1 MGIKNVSGSTWVTCV
16 AVAFGVVIIAMAIS
30 KCSAEDDSPKAVAGA
45 EKQSPPVQVYPERGD
60 LVAVKVKQGNFLCGA
75 YDGIKTEQVMLPN
88 SGGTASY
95 NGTLISTEYTAETVA
110 VSIDGQSHFVSG
122 WVTAS
127 DGGVAAF
134 NVVNGESSTGIMLD
148 MRDFD
153 AYVKDVKDITLCSL
167 G

>member
-1 MGIKNVSGSTWVTCV
+1 MGTFGMGKKTLVTCV
-16 AVAFGVVIIAMAIS
+16 AVIIAVLVAVYFLS
-30 KCSAEDDSPKAVAGA
+30 GNGDEPKAKAAVA
-45 EKQSPPVQVYPERGD
+45 EKPPVQVYPERGD
-60 LVAVKVKQGNFLCGA
+60 MVAVKVKEGNFLCGT

-95 NGTLISTEYTAETVA
+95 NGTLISTEYTAETVT
-110 VSIDGQSHFVSG
+110 VSIDGPSHFVSG

-134 NVVNGESSTGIMLD
+134 NVMDGESSTGIMLD

-153 AYVKDVKDITLCSL
+153 AYVTDVADITVCSL

>member
-1 MGIKNVSGSTWVTCV
+1 MGKKTLMACV
-16 AVAFGVVIIAMAIS
+16 AAIIAVLAAFYFLS
-30 KCSAEDDSPKAVAGA
+30 GNGDEPKAKASVA
-45 EKQSPPVQVYPERGD
+45 EKPPVQVYPERGD
-60 LVAVKVKQGNFLCGA
+60 MVAVKVKQGNFLCGA

-95 NGTLISTEYTAETVA
+95 NGTLISTDYTAETVT
-110 VSIDGQSHFVSG
+110 VSIDGPSHFVSG

-134 NVVNGESSTGIMLD
+134 TVPDGESTSGILLD
-148 MRDFD
+148 MTDFD
-153 AYVKDVKDITLCSL
+153 AYVAGIADITLCSK